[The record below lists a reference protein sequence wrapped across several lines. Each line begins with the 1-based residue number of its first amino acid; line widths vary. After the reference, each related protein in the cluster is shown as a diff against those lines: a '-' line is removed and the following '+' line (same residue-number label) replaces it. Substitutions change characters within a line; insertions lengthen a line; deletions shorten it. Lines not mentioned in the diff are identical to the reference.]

1 LPLSRYSALGGL
13 PQDPGHGAES
23 SADATTCG
31 NGGTTCVRC
40 CRRIAVTSNQWWDQQ
55 CGCGCSARR
64 CGGAGVRSAR
74 EGGVAGR
81 LVEGKASRD
90 EDVLGKRCDRV
101 GGAGDSFG
109 QCSATEHGCLGGV
122 AMIERYVLGLQEVD
136 ETQVAVV
143 GGKGAHLGGLS
154 RIEGIRVPGGFCVT
168 TDAFRRFMAQAPSLG
183 DRLDQLSRLTRF
195 GRAGD
200 DREAIRTL
208 CARIRRTIEGI
219 AIPGDL
225 AAAIN
230 RVLAQFGE
238 HAAYAVRSS
247 ATAEDLPAV
256 SFAGQQDTY
265 LNVVG
270 PKAILEHV
278 RRCWASLFTERAVTY
293 RQRNGIDH
301 RTVHMAVVVQRMVF
315 SHAAGV
321 LFTADPVTGN
331 RKVATVDAGFGLG
344 EALVSGLVNPDVF
357 KVRHGE
363 VVAKAIAAK
372 QRAVHALPTGGTR
385 EVAIDSRWQEQPA
398 LTDAQVVRLVRLGR
412 RIEAHF
418 GRPQDI
424 EWCLADDGFQIVQSR
439 PITTLFPIP
448 IPIPETGDQANHV
461 YVSVGHG
468 QMMIDP
474 MRPLGLS
481 VWQLTAM
488 VPMHE
493 AGGRL
498 FVDVTRRLASPASR
512 AGLLD
517 VMGRGDPLTRDALQS
532 VLDRDDFV
540 LPLPD
545 APPGGPPAGG
555 ASAPIEADPAIVTEL
570 IERSQ
575 ASIAALERD
584 IRTKTG
590 PALFDFLREAFE
602 EHKRA
607 LGDPLNLQAI
617 MAGMEATWW
626 LGDKLGEWL
635 GEKNAVDT
643 LTLSAPGNVTSEMGL
658 ALLDVADVIR
668 PRPEVVAFLRGV
680 EYAEYAEE
688 AAFLEELAK
697 LAGGTEARD
706 AIEAYLDR
714 YGMRCAGEI
723 DITRPR
729 WRERPTTLVPVILD
743 HVRNFEP
750 GAAERRF
757 EEGRQKALKKE
768 QDVLSRLRVLPDGE
782 QKADEAKRMIDRVRI
797 FIGYREYP
805 KYGIVSRYFV
815 YKRALLAE
823 AERLVRAGVLAEKED
838 IFYLT
843 FQELHDVVRS
853 HQVDDRLIQQRKD
866 AFRSYHALTPPRV
879 LTSDGEAVSGA
890 YRRDDVPV
898 GALVGLPVSAGTIE
912 GRARVI
918 LDMAEADLE
927 AGDILVTTF
936 TDPGW
941 SPLFVGI
948 AGLVTEVG
956 GLMTHGAVIAREYGL
971 PAVVGVEQATRLIRD
986 GQRIR
991 VHGTGGYVEI
1001 LP

>member
-1 LPLSRYSALGGL
+1 
-13 PQDPGHGAES
+13 
-23 SADATTCG
+23 
-31 NGGTTCVRC
+31 
-40 CRRIAVTSNQWWDQQ
+40 
-55 CGCGCSARR
+55 
-64 CGGAGVRSAR
+64 
-74 EGGVAGR
+74 
-81 LVEGKASRD
+81 
-90 EDVLGKRCDRV
+90 
-101 GGAGDSFG
+101 
-109 QCSATEHGCLGGV
+109 
-122 AMIERYVLGLQEVD
+122 MIEQYVLDLREVD
-136 ETQVAVV
+136 ETQGAVV

-154 RIEGIRVPGGFCVT
+154 RIEGIHVPVGFCVT
-168 TDAFRRFMAQAPSLG
+168 TNAFRRIMAEAPSMD
-183 DRLDQLSRLTRF
+183 DRLDELSRLRP
-195 GRAGD
+195 D
-200 DREAIRTL
+200 DGEAIRTL
-208 CARIRRTIEGI
+208 SAEIRRTIEGI
-219 AIPGDL
+219 PIPGDL
-225 AAAIN
+225 AAAITSA
-230 RVLAQFGE
+230 LAHLGE
-238 HAAYAVRSS
+238 QAAYAVRSS
-247 ATAEDLPAV
+247 ATAEDLPTA

-270 PKAILEHV
+270 PAAILQHIS
-278 RRCWASLFTERAVTY
+278 RCWASLFTERAVIY
-293 RQRNGIDH
+293 RRRNGIDH
-301 RTVHMAVVVQRMVF
+301 RTVHMAVVVQQMVF
-315 SHAAGV
+315 PDAAGI

-357 KVRHGE
+357 KVRDGE

-372 QRAVHALPTGGTR
+372 RRAVDALPAGGTQ
-385 EVAIDSRWQEQPA
+385 EVAIDAQRQEQPA
-398 LTDAQVVRLVRLGR
+398 LTDAQVVRLVQLGR

-424 EWCLADDGFQIVQSR
+424 EWCLVDDDFQIVQSR

-448 IPIPETGDQANHV
+448 VTGDEENHV
-461 YVSVGHG
+461 YVSVGHQ
-468 QMMIDP
+468 QMMTDA
-474 MRPLGLS
+474 MKPLGFS
-481 VWQLTAM
+481 MWQLTAM

-517 VMGRGDPLTRDALQS
+517 VVGRGDPLVRDALET
-532 VLDRDDFV
+532 VLDRDDF
-540 LPLPD
+540 LPSLPD
-545 APPGGPPAGG
+545 AAPGGPPSDG
-555 ASAPIEADPAIVTEL
+555 ASAPVETDPAIVTEL

-575 ASIAALERD
+575 VSIAALERD

-590 PALFDFLREAFE
+590 PALFDLLLEAFE
-602 EHKRA
+602 EHKRV
-607 LGDPLNLQAI
+607 LSDPLNLQAI

-626 LGDKLGEWL
+626 LNDKLQEWL
-635 GEKNAVDT
+635 GEKNAADK
-643 LTLSAPGNVTSEMGL
+643 LTLSAPDNVTSEMGL

-668 PRPEVVAFLRGV
+668 PHREVVSFLQGV
-680 EYAEYAEE
+680 EDEG
-688 AAFLEELAK
+688 FLDELVK
-697 LAGGTEARD
+697 VAGGTEARD

-714 YGMRCAGEI
+714 YGMRCVGEI

-743 HVRNFEP
+743 NIRIFEP

-757 EEGRQKALKKE
+757 EQGRQEALKKE
-768 QDVLSRLRVLPDGE
+768 QDVLSRLRALPDGE
-782 QKADEAKRMIDRVRI
+782 RKADETKRMIDQVRA
-797 FIGYREYP
+797 FVGYREYP
-805 KYGIVSRYFV
+805 KYGIISRYFI
-815 YKRALLAE
+815 YKQALLGE
-823 AERLVRAGVLAEKED
+823 AERLVQAGVLPGKED

-853 HQVDDRLIQQRKD
+853 NQVDDRLIQQRKD
-866 AFRSYHALTPPRV
+866 AFRAYQVLTPPRV
-879 LTSDGEAVSGA
+879 LTSDGEAVAGS
-890 YRRDDVPV
+890 YRRDDVPA
-898 GALVGLPVSAGTIE
+898 GALVGLAVSAGTIE

-936 TDPGW
+936 TDPSW
-941 SPLFVGI
+941 SPLFAGI

-991 VHGTGGYVEI
+991 VHGTEGYVEI